1 MQTLS
6 SDTVA
11 AYYDRFRD
19 LLLSYLALIWAVLGT
34 LSLSPSFFFF
44 TRGPQHDPNGPL
56 LLDIRL

>member
-11 AYYDRFRD
+11 AYYDRFRGPASQLSRTYLGRLRYLVFIP
-19 LLLSYLALIWAVLGT
+19 LL
-34 LSLSPSFFFF
+34 FFF